1 MGLSLARANEGRL
14 TTREEAIAP
23 LLPFLRSDQYTE
35 VCINRPREVF
45 AETPAGWQKY
55 DVPEL
60 DYDRCLAMAD
70 NIANLNKQQLT
81 EEMPLISVAM
91 PHGER
96 CQIVL
101 PPATLPGT
109 LSFTIRK
116 PSKIDKDLAAL
127 ESDGLFEAVQ
137 DITSEL
143 LPEEK
148 ELLKLKE
155 QRRFPE
161 FFKLAVQTH
170 KNIVISGKTGAGK
183 TTVAKSLVK
192 CIPAHERLIT
202 IEDVH
207 ELHLPHENKVHLL
220 YAKDAQGVCKVD
232 SLVLQEA
239 TLRMRPDRVLQSE
252 VRSRDIWNYLKIL
265 GNGHP
270 GGITTVHG
278 DSEHY
283 AYTQMALLVRESEA
297 GSQMETADI
306 LKLLHLLIDI
316 VAQVKCI
323 NGRRVMTGIHY
334 DPLRKRKLLD

>member
-1 MGLSLARANEGRL
+1 MGLSRARANEGQL
-14 TTREEAIAP
+14 STREEAIAP
-23 LLPFLRSDQYTE
+23 LLPFLRGEQYTE
-35 VCINRPREVF
+35 VCINRPRELLV
-45 AETPAGWQKY
+45 ETPAGWQKY

-70 NIANLNKQQLT
+70 NIANLNKQQLS

-101 PPATLPGT
+101 PPATAPGT

-116 PSKIDKDLAAL
+116 PSKIDKDLGAL
-127 ESDGLFEAVQ
+127 QDDGLFDAVQ
-137 DITSEL
+137 DIESEL
-143 LPEEK
+143 QPEEK
-148 ELLKLKE
+148 ELLQLKE
-155 QRRFPE
+155 KRRFPE
-161 FFKLAVQTH
+161 FFQLAVETH

-192 CIPAHERLIT
+192 CIPLHERLIT

-207 ELHLPHENKVHLL
+207 ELTLPHENKVHLL
-220 YAKDAQGVCKVD
+220 YAKDDQGICKAD

-265 GNGHP
+265 GNHP
-270 GGITTVHG
+270 GGITTVH
-278 DSEHY
+278 SNSARY
-283 AYTQMALLVRESEA
+283 AYTQMALLIRESEA
-297 GSQMETADI
+297 GSHMETADI
-306 LKLLHLLIDI
+306 LKLLHMLIDV

-323 NGRRVMTGIHY
+323 NGRRVMTEIYY
-334 DPLRKRKLLD
+334 DPLRKRRLLD